1 MQKQEN
7 NKGKGQVNI
16 FFSLGVMTIKKKLF
30 YLHDKRKD
38 FFYLSEEGKQMRCTK
53 EYHVSDGGLTN

>member
-7 NKGKGQVNI
+7 NKGKGQVNRL
-16 FFSLGVMTIKKKLF
+16 FSLGVMTIKKKLF
-30 YLHDKRKD
+30 HLHDKRND

-53 EYHVSDGGLTN
+53 EYHV